1 MPILT
6 VRMTIITI
14 VDMIKTNIKHES
26 KYTIDGTS
34 TKNEHMIKTNIK
46 HDSKYTIEG
55 TSKTTNI

>member
-1 MPILT
+1 
-6 VRMTIITI
+6 
-14 VDMIKTNIKHES
+14 MIKTNIKHES
-26 KYTIDGTS
+26 KYTIDVTN

>member
-1 MPILT
+1 
-6 VRMTIITI
+6 
-14 VDMIKTNIKHES
+14 MIKTNIKHES
-26 KYTIDGTS
+26 KYTIDRTS